1 MKALAPYRQT
11 TDGFVDLL
19 NYAAVVDDGVIVN
32 KNGSFMAA
40 WRYSGADAESS
51 GERDK
56 EVVSFRV
63 NQALS
68 PLKNGWAVHVDVVR
82 APTTNYSQRELSHFP
97 DKVTRA
103 IDEERRAMFSGAS
116 QAYLQSFYITA
127 TWFPPMLAER
137 KFVELMFDDDNAAPT
152 NRVRTHDLIV
162 QFQHEID
169 ALASRLSLCFKLERL
184 AGRTVQNEDDSTE
197 TKDDFLSHL
206 WRCMS
211 GQSQP
216 INLPS
221 NPVYLD
227 RLFGQE
233 LHGGV
238 IPRVGESF
246 LQVVAIDG
254 FPLESHPNLL
264 GRLAELPCEYRW
276 STRFIFMDTH
286 EAVRHLEKYRKKWK
300 QKVRGFF
307 DQLFQTNSGR
317 INQHAQDMV
326 DDIDGAVTELNGGI
340 VGVGYYTSVIVLFD
354 PDRKSLAATAKR
366 VTKAINEL
374 GFNARVEDTNTLDA
388 YFGSL
393 PGHCD
398 ENVRR
403 PLMNTLNLGDLMP
416 TSSIWSG
423 EPKAPCPFYP
433 ALSPALMSCL
443 SSGNAPFWLNLH
455 VRDIGHTIM
464 FGPTGAGKSTHLA
477 MLVAQMRRYP
487 EMSVFFFDKGYSIYP
502 LAMATG
508 GEHYT
513 VGGDGDK
520 LAFCPLQ
527 YLESKSDRAWAAE
540 WLETLLNLNQIQ
552 LSSSQR
558 NEIVSALENMRASGA
573 RTLTDFSL
581 TIQDQAIRDGIK
593 QYTIAGSMGHLL
605 DARDDGLSLSDFTAF
620 EIEELL
626 NLGEKYALPV
636 LLYLFRRIEKA
647 LHGQPAAIVLDEA
660 WIMLGHETFR
670 GKIREWLKVMRKA
683 NCLILM
689 ATQSLSD
696 AASSGILDV
705 IVESTATKIF
715 LPNAYAREE
724 DASALY
730 RRMGLNERQIQLIS
744 EAIPKRQYYYVSEK
758 GRRLYELSLGKL
770 ALAFVG
776 ASDKESVAIIRQLVE
791 KHGRKGWVNHWLA
804 SRSLPAL

>member
-11 TDGFVDLL
+11 GDGFVDLL

-56 EVVSFRV
+56 EVVAFRV
-63 NQALS
+63 NQALA
-68 PLKNGWAVHVDVVR
+68 PLKSGWAVHVDVVR
-82 APTTNYSQRELSHFP
+82 TPTTNYSQRELSHFP
-97 DKVTRA
+97 DRVTRA
-103 IDEERRAMFSGAS
+103 IDEERRAMFSGAG
-116 QAYLQSFYITA
+116 QAYLQAFYITA

-152 NRVRTHDLIV
+152 NRIRTHDLIT

-169 ALASRLSLCFKLERL
+169 ALESRLSLCFKLERL
-184 AGRTVQNEDDSTE
+184 AGRKVHNEDGSTE

-211 GQSQP
+211 GRSQSV
-216 INLPS
+216 NLPN
-221 NPVYLD
+221 NPIYLD

-233 LHGGV
+233 MHGGV
-238 IPRVGESF
+238 IPRVGDSF

-254 FPLESHPNLL
+254 FPLESHPNIL
-264 GRLAELPCEYRW
+264 GKLAELPCEYRW
-276 STRFIFMDTH
+276 STRFIFMDGH

-326 DDIDGAVTELNGGI
+326 DDIDGALTELNGGI
-340 VGVGYYTSVIVLFD
+340 VGVGYYTSVVVLFD
-354 PDRKSLAATAKR
+354 ADRKALDATAKR

-388 YFGSL
+388 FFGSL

-423 EPKAPCPFYP
+423 EGSAPCPFYP

-443 SSGNAPFWLNLH
+443 SSGSAPFWLNLH
-455 VRDIGHTIM
+455 VRDIGHTVM
-464 FGPTGAGKSTHLA
+464 FGPTGAGKSTHLG
-477 MLVAQMRRYP
+477 LIVAQLRRYRD
-487 EMSVFFFDKGYSIYP
+487 MSIFFFDKGLSIYP
-502 LAMATG
+502 LAMAAG

-513 VGGDGDK
+513 VGGDGDE

-540 WLETLLNLNQIQ
+540 WIETILNLNQIQ
-552 LSSSQR
+552 ISSAQR
-558 NEIVSALENMRASGA
+558 NEIVSALENMHASGA
-573 RTLTDFSL
+573 RTLTDFCL
-581 TIQDQAIRDGIK
+581 TIQDQAIREGMK

-605 DARDDGLSLSDFTAF
+605 DAKEDGLSLSDFTAF

-626 NLGEKYALPV
+626 NLGQKYALPV
-636 LLYLFRRIEKA
+636 LLYLFRRIEKS
-647 LHGQPAAIVLDEA
+647 LRGQPAAIVLDEA

-689 ATQSLSD
+689 ATQSLTD
-696 AASSGILDV
+696 AAHSGILDV

-730 RRMGLNERQIQLIS
+730 RRMGLNERQIQLLS

-776 ASDKESVAIIRQLVE
+776 ASDKESVAVIRQLVA
-791 KHGRKGWVNHWLA
+791 KYGREGWINPWLA
-804 SRSLPAL
+804 SRNLPAL

>member
-82 APTTNYSQRELSHFP
+82 TPTTNYSQRELSHFP

-169 ALASRLSLCFKLERL
+169 ALESRLSLCFKLERL

-354 PDRKSLAATAKR
+354 ADRKSLAATAKR

-423 EPKAPCPFYP
+423 DPKAPCPFYP

-527 YLESKSDRAWAAE
+527 YLDTKSDRAWAAE

-558 NEIVSALENMRASGA
+558 NEIVSALENMHASGA

-705 IVESTATKIF
+705 IVESTATKVF

>member
-1 MKALAPYRQT
+1 MKTLAPYRQT
-11 TDGFVDLL
+11 GDGFVDLL

-40 WRYSGADAESS
+40 WRYTGADAESS

-56 EVVSFRV
+56 EVVAFRV
-63 NQALS
+63 NQALG
-68 PLKNGWAVHVDVVR
+68 PLKSGWAVHVDVVR
-82 APTTNYSQRELSHFP
+82 TPTTNYSQRELSHFP
-97 DKVTRA
+97 DRVTRA
-103 IDEERRAMFSGAS
+103 IDEERRAMFSGAG
-116 QAYLQSFYITA
+116 QAYLQAFYLTA

-137 KFVELMFDDDNAAPT
+137 KFVELMFDDDNAAP
-152 NRVRTHDLIV
+152 NNCARTHDLV
-162 QFQHEID
+162 THFQHEVD
-169 ALASRLSLCFKLERL
+169 ALESRLSLCFQLERL
-184 AGRTVQNEDDSTE
+184 AGRRVHNEDGSTE
-197 TKDDFLSHL
+197 TKDAFLSHL

-211 GQSQP
+211 GRSQNV
-216 INLPS
+216 NLPN
-221 NPVYLD
+221 NPIYLD
-227 RLFGQE
+227 RMFGQE
-233 LHGGV
+233 MHGGV
-238 IPRVGESF
+238 IPRVGDSF

-254 FPLESHPNLL
+254 FPLESHPNIL
-264 GRLAELPCEYRW
+264 GKLAELPCEYRW
-276 STRFIFMDTH
+276 STRFIFMDNH
-286 EAVRHLEKYRKKWK
+286 EAARHLERYRKKWK

-326 DDIDGAVTELNGGI
+326 DDIDGALAELNGGI
-340 VGVGYYTSVIVLFD
+340 VGVGYYTSVVVLFEA
-354 PDRKSLAATAKR
+354 DRKALDAMAKR

-388 YFGSL
+388 FFGSL

-403 PLMNTLNLGDLMP
+403 PLMNTLNLGDLLP

-423 EPKAPCPFYP
+423 EPQAPCPFYP
-433 ALSPALMSCL
+433 ALSPALMSAL

-477 MLVAQMRRYP
+477 MLVAQLRRYRDL
-487 EMSVFFFDKGYSIYP
+487 SIFFFDKGLSIYP
-502 LAMATG
+502 LAMAAG

-513 VGGDGDK
+513 VGGDGDE

-527 YLESKSDRAWAAE
+527 YLETKGDRAWAAE
-540 WLETLLNLNQIQ
+540 WIETILNLNQVQ
-552 LSSSQR
+552 LTSVQR
-558 NEIVSALENMRASGA
+558 NEIVSALENMHASGA
-573 RTLTDFSL
+573 RTLTDFCL
-581 TIQDQAIRDGIK
+581 TIQDQAVREGMK
-593 QYTIAGSMGHLL
+593 QYTIAGAMGHLL
-605 DARDDGLSLSDFTAF
+605 DAKEDGLALSEFTAF

-636 LLYLFRRIEKA
+636 LLYLFRRIEKS
-647 LHGQPAAIVLDEA
+647 LRGQPAAIVLDEA

-689 ATQSLSD
+689 ATQSLTD
-696 AASSGILDV
+696 AAHSGILDV

-730 RRMGLNERQIQLIS
+730 RRMGLNERQIQLLS

-776 ASDKESVAIIRQLVE
+776 ASDKESVAVIRQLVARY
-791 KHGRKGWVNHWLA
+791 GREDWVNHWLA
-804 SRSLPAL
+804 GRGLPAL